1 MRIPYIPSAY
11 EKRLSMLDRKQFL
24 LRSVRL
30 AIRQAKEKRK
40 NKERVRRPN
49 RGEQTDKNRM
59 RKRPKSSTA
68 GKSGKNLR
76 KRPFKEEK
84 MKRKDDFEAF
94 FRRMR

>member
-11 EKRLSMLDRKQFL
+11 EKRLSMLDRKRFL

-30 AIRQAKEKRK
+30 AIRQAKEKEKKQRK
-40 NKERVRRPN
+40 STETKP
-49 RGEQTDKNRM
+49 GEQTDKNRM

-94 FRRMR
+94 FGRMR